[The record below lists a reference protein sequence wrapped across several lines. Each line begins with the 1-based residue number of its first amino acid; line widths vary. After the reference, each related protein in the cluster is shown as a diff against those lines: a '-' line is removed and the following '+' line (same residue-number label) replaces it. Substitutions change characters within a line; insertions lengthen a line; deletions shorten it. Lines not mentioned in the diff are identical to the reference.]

1 MICLNADRRQYAF
14 VPQNLPADGDVVI
27 VATKPVTRARLAG
40 QGYAVETLSPLPPV
54 ALAGPARPGLT
65 LFLYAARGLR
75 PA

>member
-1 MICLNADRRQYAF
+1 M
-14 VPQNLPADGDVVI
+14 I

-40 QGYAVETLSPLPPV
+40 QGYAVETLSPLPQV